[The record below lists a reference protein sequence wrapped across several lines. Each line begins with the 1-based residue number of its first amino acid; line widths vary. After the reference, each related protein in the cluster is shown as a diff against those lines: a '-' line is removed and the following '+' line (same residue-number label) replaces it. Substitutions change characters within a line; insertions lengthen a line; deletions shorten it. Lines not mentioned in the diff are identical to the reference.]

1 MRALVSRLGILLP
14 AAVLSV
20 SVSLVATIPRRSPQV
35 RASAPAASAGVRRLT
50 VNQSLSPTA
59 FISKET
65 RVIHELVR
73 DVRSA
78 PGVRTRRS
86 YSITYYSLTN
96 STGSVTLVYV
106 DGYQGE
112 IELLAKDGSR
122 LGSE

>member
-20 SVSLVATIPRRSPQV
+20 SVSLVATIPSAV
-35 RASAPAASAGVRRLT
+35 AASRASAPAASAGVRRLT

-73 DVRSA
+73 MSGPLLVFGHVAAIASPTIRSPIRLVALPSFTSMDIKVRS
-78 PGVRTRRS
+78 S
-86 YSITYYSLTN
+86 C
-96 STGSVTLVYV
+96 
-106 DGYQGE
+106 
-112 IELLAKDGSR
+112 LLKTVV
-122 LGSE
+122 LGI